1 MQDPNLEHPIDRTQG
16 HATDPTSTDFY
27 PHSYPL
33 TEPRPVNTGPNTH
46 QQVVSKTTSRLSFSV
61 RAQ

>member
-27 PHSYPL
+27 PYNYP
-33 TEPRPVNTGPNTH
+33 
-46 QQVVSKTTSRLSFSV
+46 
-61 RAQ
+61 